1 MARKPYKL
9 TSAEREVLEFLW
21 DYGSP
26 LTSARIVELCTD
38 RHWKDSYIHLII
50 QSLLKKEAIT
60 IVGFIP
66 SGKNYAR
73 TFSPTMTR
81 EEFVLEEILRE
92 YPEGEEMIPGLI
104 GHLLDRVSDSRILEE
119 IIEKCSAR
127 KKVCNRTGDNTEK
140 KDI

>member
-1 MARKPYKL
+1 MAGKPYKL
-9 TSAEREVLEFLW
+9 TAAEREVLEFLW

-50 QSLLKKEAIT
+50 QSLLKKRTIT
-60 IVGFIP
+60 ITGFIP

-81 EEFVLEEILRE
+81 EEFVLEEIIRE

-104 GHLLDRVSDSRILEE
+104 GHLLDRITDSMVLDE
-119 IIEKCSAR
+119 IIAKCSAR
-127 KKVCNRTGDNTEK
+127 KEACDRTGDNTK
-140 KDI
+140 NKDR